1 MNYLLDIIFRKNG
14 VSVVML
20 KREQKFLMFRGL
32 WIFVFLSILISC
44 VSISKE
50 YGYFPSNKD
59 VEKLVIGKSNK
70 GQIKNLIG
78 PATVLD
84 RYSWIYVSSKVRSV
98 GFLSPSVTDRNILL
112 LKFSKENVL
121 LKKEIF
127 TISDGKIFDIRR
139 DEVVNDPRR
148 ISALKQLFGNMSNF
162 SAETFIADN

>member
-1 MNYLLDIIFRKNG
+1 MNYLLDIICRKSG
-14 VSVVML
+14 VSFAML

-70 GQIKNLIG
+70 GQIENLIG

-84 RYSWIYVSSKVRSV
+84 RHSWIYVSSKVRSV
-98 GFLSPSVTDRNILL
+98 GFLSPTVTDRNILL
-112 LKFSKENVL
+112 LKFSKEDVL
-121 LKKEIF
+121 LNFANEMKAMLSDKNLKKF
-127 TISDGKIFDIRR
+127 PKMPVKGNLNLDQ
-139 DEVVNDPRR
+139 V
-148 ISALKQLFGNMSNF
+148 KQSVFF
-162 SAETFIADN
+162 CI